1 MARHHQPRKGSV
13 AFSPRKRAVRESP
26 RVHSWPEKEEPGLLG
41 FPAYKVGMTHV
52 IMTDSAKNSPTE
64 GMEISTPVTILE
76 APPVVV
82 MGIRA
87 YRKTDRGIK
96 AMTDIMAPEID
107 SEVARKI
114 TLPKESKTETRLAE
128 LKEKM
133 DQVADIRV
141 LIHTNPKSSS
151 VPKKKPELLECG
163 LGGTS
168 VEAKLEY
175 AEGVLGKEVKPDE
188 AFTDGEHTDAVA
200 VTKGK
205 GFQGVIKRWGVRI
218 QYGKAARSSKGR
230 HVGSIGPWSPERT
243 MWTVPMAGQMGYHQR
258 TEYNKKIL
266 RIGEAKDAG
275 DVNPAG
281 GFVKYG
287 LVKNDFIVVKGS
299 LPGPSKR
306 LVMLRKAVR
315 PHGKHNDVPQIS
327 YISTASQQGA

>member
-13 AFSPRKRAVRESP
+13 AYSPRKRAIREAP
-26 RVHSWPEKEEPGLLG
+26 RVHSWPEREEPGLLG

-52 IMTDSAKNSPTE
+52 IMTDTEKNSPTE
-64 GMEISTPVTILE
+64 GMEISTPVTVLE

-96 AMTDIMAPEID
+96 AMTDIMAPELD
-107 SEVARKI
+107 SELSRKI
-114 TLPKESKTETRLAE
+114 TLPRESSTDARLAE
-128 LKEKM
+128 LKEKL
-133 DQVADIRV
+133 DQVANIRV
-141 LIHTNPKSSS
+141 LIHTNPKDAS

-163 LGGTS
+163 VGGTS

-175 AEGVLGKEVKPDE
+175 AETMLGKEVKPEDT
-188 AFTDGEHTDAVA
+188 FSDGEHTDAVA

-275 DVNPAG
+275 DINPAG

-306 LVMLRKAVR
+306 LVMLRKAAR
-315 PHGKHNDVPQIS
+315 PHGKQDDVPQIS
-327 YISTASQQGA
+327 NISTASQQGA

>member
-26 RVHSWPEKEEPGLLG
+26 RVHSWPPKEEPGLLG

-52 IMTDSAKNSPTE
+52 TMTDTAKNSPTE

-87 YRKTDRGIK
+87 YRNTDRGIK
-96 AMTDIMAPEID
+96 VMTDVMAPELD
-107 SEVARKI
+107 AELARKI
-114 TLPKESKTETRLAE
+114 TIPKESNSEARLKE
-128 LKEKM
+128 LKDKL

-141 LIHTNPKSSS
+141 LIHTNPKSAS

-188 AFTDGEHTDAVA
+188 TFSDGEHTDAVA

-275 DVNPAG
+275 DINPDG

-287 LVKNDFIVVKGS
+287 LVKNDFIMVKGS

-315 PHGKHNDVPQIS
+315 PHGKQDDAPQIS

>member
-1 MARHHQPRKGSV
+1 
-13 AFSPRKRAVRESP
+13 
-26 RVHSWPEKEEPGLLG
+26 
-41 FPAYKVGMTHV
+41 MTHV
-52 IMTDSAKNSPTE
+52 TMTDTAKNSPTE

-87 YRKTDRGIK
+87 YRNTDRGIK
-96 AMTDIMAPEID
+96 VMTDVMAPELD
-107 SEVARKI
+107 AELARKI
-114 TLPKESKTETRLAE
+114 TIPKESNSEARLKE
-128 LKEKM
+128 LKDKL

-141 LIHTNPKSSS
+141 LIHTNPKSAS

-175 AEGVLGKEVKPDE
+175 AEGVLGKEVRPE
-188 AFTDGEHTDAVA
+188 ETFSDGEHTDAVA

-275 DVNPAG
+275 DINPDG

-287 LVKNDFIVVKGS
+287 LVKNDFIMVKGS

-315 PHGKHNDVPQIS
+315 PHGKQDNAPQIS